1 MSKEDFIFN
10 IGYEPIEGEIW
21 KEWEKSPLYQISNKG
36 RVRSI
41 NGRFRHNNC
50 KEWRLLKPCPSNRK
64 VPYLRYGFC
73 IGGKTRMYYAS
84 RLVYEAFI
92 GKIPDRH
99 KVIYKDGDYTNNSVE
114 NLTLMSYKDFFWNEK
129 TKKIGRN
136 GCFSRETFIGIAR
149 EHFCDKVSLSDLA
162 VKYNVP
168 YYYIVNACQ
177 RHKNKVI

>member
-50 KEWRLLKPCPSNRK
+50 KEWRLLKPYPSNRK

-73 IGGKTRMYYAS
+73 IGGKMHLYYAS

-136 GCFSRETFIGIAR
+136 GRLTRETYISIAR
-149 EHFCDKVSLSDLA
+149 EHWCNHASILGLA
-162 VKYNVP
+162 RKYNVP
-168 YYYIVNACQ
+168 YYDIVNACQ
-177 RHKNKVI
+177 RYKSRVL